1 MHIERLDEI
10 ASWLEDGAPHRGKV
24 HEFNMVRFIKPINEC
39 GTACCIAGVAVQFHR
54 KKMRK
59 KQYEDQFDG
68 YSNSIPVFAKA
79 KNLLGLTEDVAD
91 QLFAMSNTEYFLED
105 VDPAWAARCI
115 RNLIE
120 TGKVD
125 WDSTREG

>member
-24 HEFNMVRFIKPINEC
+24 HAFTMSAFIDIIDNDC
-39 GTACCIAGVAVQFHR
+39 GTACCIAGAAVQFHR
-54 KKMRK
+54 KSMK
-59 KQYEDQFDG
+59 KRQYEPTDTGVRF
-68 YSNSIPVFAKA
+68 YRRAKQLLDLDETTA
-79 KNLLGLTEDVAD
+79 DNLFIME
-91 QLFAMSNTEYFLED
+91 NTDYHLNQ
-105 VDPAWAARCI
+105 VTPAWAARCI

-120 TGKVD
+120 TGEVD